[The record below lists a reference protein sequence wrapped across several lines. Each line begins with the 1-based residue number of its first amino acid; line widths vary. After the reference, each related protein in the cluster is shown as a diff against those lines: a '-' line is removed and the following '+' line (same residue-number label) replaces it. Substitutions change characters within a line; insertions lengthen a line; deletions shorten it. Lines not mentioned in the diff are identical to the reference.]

1 MKAYVLKF
9 SHWSCY
15 SNWKLGTLNRYW
27 VGTWKIWIIL
37 WGCFSK
43 SKYLYNIWFS
53 IKKKL
58 AEFGEIEDLIVCE
71 NIGDHLVGN
80 VYIKYTKEEYAE
92 KCM

>member
-1 MKAYVLKF
+1 MIDN
-9 SHWSCY
+9 SP
-15 SNWKLGTLNRYW
+15 
-27 VGTWKIWIIL
+27 
-37 WGCFSK
+37 SK
-43 SKYLYNIWFS
+43 SAITSVRPAIFNLSEYNIWFL